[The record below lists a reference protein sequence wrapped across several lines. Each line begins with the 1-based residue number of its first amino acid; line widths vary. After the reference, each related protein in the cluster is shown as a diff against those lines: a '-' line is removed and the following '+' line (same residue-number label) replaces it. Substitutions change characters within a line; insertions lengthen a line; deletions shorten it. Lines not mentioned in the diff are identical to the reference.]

1 MTILKLLTK
10 SDKCAKVWDD
20 LVSLELALT
29 NPAYNEVKY
38 TSALKRNT
46 FGTVGE
52 YLYKYDD
59 ALRQIY
65 FDVLKR
71 ANIDEDTEVNDD
83 LFGKMLD
90 ICYEMSGTAD
100 SVQKIYHVPNNDT
113 PKENK
118 IISLVKYVFKGEK

>member
-1 MTILKLLTK
+1 MKLLTK

-29 NPAYNEVKY
+29 NPAYTEVKY

-52 YLYKYDD
+52 YLYKYDN

-65 FDVLKR
+65 FDTLKR
-71 ANIDEDTEVNDD
+71 ANIDKDTEVNDD
-83 LFGKMLD
+83 LLGKMLD

-100 SVQKIYHVPNNDT
+100 SIQKIYHVPNNDAQ
-113 PKENK
+113 KENK
-118 IISLVKYVFKGEK
+118 IIAWFKYAFKGEK

>member
-1 MTILKLLTK
+1 MKLLTK

-29 NPAYNEVKY
+29 NPAYTEVKY

-46 FGTVGE
+46 FGTVGA

-83 LFGKMLD
+83 LLGKMLD
-90 ICYEMSGTAD
+90 ICYEMSNTAD
-100 SVQKIYHVPNNDT
+100 SVQKMYHVPSDDAS
-113 PKENK
+113 KENK
-118 IISLVKYVFKGEK
+118 IIDWFKYAFKGEK

>member
-1 MTILKLLTK
+1 MKLLTK

-29 NPAYNEVKY
+29 NPAYTEVKY

-46 FGTVGE
+46 FSKVGA

-83 LFGKMLD
+83 LLGKMLD
-90 ICYEMSGTAD
+90 ICYEISGTAN
-100 SVQKIYHVPNNDT
+100 SVQKIYHVPNNDAL
-113 PKENK
+113 KENK
-118 IISLVKYVFKGEK
+118 IIAWVKYAFKGEK

>member
-1 MTILKLLTK
+1 MQLLTK

-29 NPAYNEVKY
+29 NPAYTEVKY

-46 FGTVGE
+46 FGTVGA

-83 LFGKMLD
+83 LLGKMLD
-90 ICYEMSGTAD
+90 ICYEISGTAN
-100 SVQKIYHVPNNDT
+100 SVQKMYHVPSDDAS
-113 PKENK
+113 KENK
-118 IISLVKYVFKGEK
+118 IIDWFKYAFKGEK

>member
-1 MTILKLLTK
+1 MKLLTK

-29 NPAYNEVKY
+29 NPAYTEVKY

-46 FGTVGE
+46 FGTVGA
-52 YLYKYDD
+52 YLYKYDNT
-59 ALRQIY
+59 LRQIY

-83 LFGKMLD
+83 LFSKMLD
-90 ICYEMSGTAD
+90 ICYEMSNTAD
-100 SVQKIYHVPNNDT
+100 SVQKMYHVPSDDAS
-113 PKENK
+113 KENK
-118 IISLVKYVFKGEK
+118 IIDWFKYAFKGEK

>member
-1 MTILKLLTK
+1 MKLLTK
-10 SDKCAKVWDD
+10 SDKCAKIWDD

-29 NPAYNEVKY
+29 NPAYTEVKY
-38 TSALKRNT
+38 TSALKQNT
-46 FGTVGE
+46 SGKIGR

-71 ANIDEDTEVNDD
+71 ANIDENIEVNDD

-90 ICYEMSGTAD
+90 ICYEMNGTAD
-100 SVQKIYHVPNNDT
+100 SVQKLYYVPNNDAS
-113 PKENK
+113 KENK
-118 IISLVKYVFKGEK
+118 IIAWFKYIIKGEK

>member
-1 MTILKLLTK
+1 MQLLTK

-20 LVSLELALT
+20 LVSLELTLT
-29 NPAYNEVKY
+29 NPAYTEVKY

-65 FDVLKR
+65 FDALKR

-83 LFGKMLD
+83 LLGKMLD
-90 ICYEMSGTAD
+90 ICYEISGTAN
-100 SVQKIYHVPNNDT
+100 SIQKMYHVPNNDAS
-113 PKENK
+113 KENK
-118 IISLVKYVFKGEK
+118 IIAWFKYMFKGEK

>member
-1 MTILKLLTK
+1 MKLLTK

-29 NPAYNEVKY
+29 NPAYTEVKY

-46 FGTVGE
+46 FGTVDE

-71 ANIDEDTEVNDD
+71 ANIDENTKVNDD
-83 LFGKMLD
+83 LLSKMLD

-100 SVQKIYHVPNNDT
+100 SVQKFYHVPNNDAK
-113 PKENK
+113 KENK
-118 IISLVKYVFKGEK
+118 IIAWFKYMLKGEK

>member
-1 MTILKLLTK
+1 MKLLTK

-29 NPAYNEVKY
+29 NPAYTEVKY

-46 FGTVGE
+46 FGKVGE

-59 ALRQIY
+59 DLRQIY

-71 ANIDEDTEVNDD
+71 SNTNKNTEVNDD
-83 LFGKMLD
+83 LFSKMLD
-90 ICYEMSGTAD
+90 ICYEMSNTAD
-100 SVQKIYHVPNNDT
+100 SVQKMYHVPSDDAS
-113 PKENK
+113 KENK
-118 IISLVKYVFKGEK
+118 IIDWFKYAFKGEK

>member
-1 MTILKLLTK
+1 MQLLTK

-29 NPAYNEVKY
+29 NPAYTEVKY

-52 YLYKYDD
+52 YLYKYDN

-83 LFGKMLD
+83 LLSKMLD
-90 ICYEMSGTAD
+90 ICYEMSDTAD
-100 SVQKIYHVPNNDT
+100 SVQKLYHVPNNDAS
-113 PKENK
+113 KENK
-118 IISLVKYVFKGEK
+118 IIAWFKYIIKGER

>member
-1 MTILKLLTK
+1 MKLLTK

-29 NPAYNEVKY
+29 NPAYTEVKY

-46 FGTVGE
+46 FGKIGE

-59 ALRQIY
+59 NLRQIY

-71 ANIDEDTEVNDD
+71 SDINKNTEVNDD
-83 LFGKMLD
+83 LFSKMLD
-90 ICYEMSGTAD
+90 ICYKMNDTAD
-100 SVQKIYHVPNNDT
+100 SVQKMYHVPSDDAS
-113 PKENK
+113 KENK
-118 IISLVKYVFKGEK
+118 IIALVKYMFKGEK

>member
-1 MTILKLLTK
+1 MKLLTK

-29 NPAYNEVKY
+29 NPAYTEVKY

-59 ALRQIY
+59 ALHQIY
-65 FDVLKR
+65 FDALKR
-71 ANIDEDTEVNDD
+71 ANIDEDNEVNDD
-83 LFGKMLD
+83 LLDKMLD
-90 ICYEMSGTAD
+90 VCYEMSGTAN
-100 SVQKIYHVPNNDT
+100 SVQKIYHVPNNDAQ
-113 PKENK
+113 KENK
-118 IISLVKYVFKGEK
+118 IIAWFKYAFKGEK

>member
-29 NPAYNEVKY
+29 NPAYTEVKY

-52 YLYKYDD
+52 YLYKYDN

-83 LFGKMLD
+83 LLSTMLD
-90 ICYEMSGTAD
+90 ICYEMSGTAN
-100 SVQKIYHVPNNDT
+100 SVQKIYHLPNNDAQ
-113 PKENK
+113 KENK
-118 IISLVKYVFKGEK
+118 IIAWFKYAFKGEK

>member
-29 NPAYNEVKY
+29 NPAYTEVKY

-46 FGTVGE
+46 FGTVGA

-71 ANIDEDTEVNDD
+71 ANIDEDTEVNDE
-83 LFGKMLD
+83 LLSTMLD
-90 ICYEMSGTAD
+90 ICYEMSGTAN
-100 SVQKIYHVPNNDT
+100 SVQKIYHLPNNDAQ
-113 PKENK
+113 KENK
-118 IISLVKYVFKGEK
+118 IIAWFKYVFKGEK

>member
-1 MTILKLLTK
+1 MQLLTK

-20 LVSLELALT
+20 LVSLELTLT
-29 NPAYNEVKY
+29 NPAYTEVKY
-38 TSALKRNT
+38 TSALKQNT

-65 FDVLKR
+65 FDALKR

-83 LFGKMLD
+83 LLGKMLD
-90 ICYEMSGTAD
+90 ICYEISGTAN
-100 SVQKIYHVPNNDT
+100 SVQKIYHVPNNDAS
-113 PKENK
+113 KENK
-118 IISLVKYVFKGEK
+118 IIAWFKYMFKGEK

>member
-1 MTILKLLTK
+1 MKLLTK

-29 NPAYNEVKY
+29 NPAYTEVKY

-46 FGTVGE
+46 FGKIGE

-59 ALRQIY
+59 NLRQIY

-71 ANIDEDTEVNDD
+71 SDINKNTEVNDD
-83 LFGKMLD
+83 LFSKMLD
-90 ICYEMSGTAD
+90 ICYKMNDTAD
-100 SVQKIYHVPNNDT
+100 SVQKMYHVPNNDAS
-113 PKENK
+113 KENK
-118 IISLVKYVFKGEK
+118 IIAWFKYMFKGEK

>member
-1 MTILKLLTK
+1 MKLLTK

-29 NPAYNEVKY
+29 NPAYTEVKY

-46 FGTVGE
+46 FGKIGE

-59 ALRQIY
+59 NLCQIY
-65 FDVLKR
+65 FDALKR

-90 ICYEMSGTAD
+90 ICYEISGTAN
-100 SVQKIYHVPNNDT
+100 SVQKIYHVPSDDAS
-113 PKENK
+113 KENK
-118 IISLVKYVFKGEK
+118 IIAWFKYMFKGEK